1 MLARCIIGVGT
12 KTASNVP
19 LQHSDIPPN
28 LEVTDEV
35 LERTAGTDINN
46 VWVFKYGWKWLP
58 FNLKSQPSVS
68 QKRSCYLPD
77 QIINSP
83 AAHLI
88 LHSHV
93 TIDFIYMRMNILLL
107 FWKLT
112 YSEFDT
118 ARGLRGF
125 YGTCNMQLPNPSH
138 LVIWVRKGTKGLKWC
153 NRNVTAFLY
162 SFFLSFCRF
171 WTR

>member
-77 QIINSP
+77 QIINKSCCSFNFTQSRHHWLHLHAYEYFTIILKINIFRIWYSSWSP
-83 AAHLI
+83 GFLRHLQHAAAQSQSPGDL
-88 LHSHV
+88 
-93 TIDFIYMRMNILLL
+93 
-107 FWKLT
+107 
-112 YSEFDT
+112 SEKRHQG
-118 ARGLRGF
+118 AE
-125 YGTCNMQLPNPSH
+125 M
-138 LVIWVRKGTKGLKWC
+138 V
-153 NRNVTAFLY
+153 
-162 SFFLSFCRF
+162 
-171 WTR
+171 